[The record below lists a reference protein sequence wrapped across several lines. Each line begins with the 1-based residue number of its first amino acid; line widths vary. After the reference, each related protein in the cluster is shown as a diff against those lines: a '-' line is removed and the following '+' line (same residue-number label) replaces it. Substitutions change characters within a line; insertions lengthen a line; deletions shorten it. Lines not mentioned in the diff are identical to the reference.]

1 MSYRSLC
8 VASLFFAVLFV
19 LVPSVPARGQSDT
32 LFRPQIVHADSV
44 DFRSIRATMHPVTQN
59 YPEKMELIVS
69 IRNAA
74 GHMVAG
80 LAPPFAHSED
90 HRGFWTSLV
99 EEGAAGHTAIEEF
112 SVEEIRSGVAERPAI
127 VLVLDYSGSMSQD
140 YQFMEQGARI
150 GAFAVDSTFPIAVV
164 KFDHTVSV
172 AHAMGDSNYY
182 PRSYFTG
189 MTGFGGGTA
198 LYDAVIAGVNE
209 AKKSTRKNRRVIV
222 FTDGGDNSSLFNTPG
237 SVVKAAR
244 DNGVEIHT
252 VGFGSADD
260 YALRYLSDAT
270 GGRSMIAHSGRDI
283 TELLVSAFFIDQ
295 VHYRVSYRPTPGKGE
310 RSVSLRLARGTDT
323 VELAASYG
331 EEWNTGELNARE
343 PKVLAL
349 FDFDRSAKP
358 RVSGGLEQ
366 LAEALKAN
374 PEARIRL
381 VGYTD
386 SEGSAAYNRRLSAG
400 RAASIRRMLVALGVN
415 RRQIR
420 VIGRGEANPVYRP
433 DWPDRMKALAN
444 RRVEVEF
451 VGG

>member
-182 PRSYFTG
+182 PRT
-189 MTGFGGGTA
+189 T
-198 LYDAVIAGVNE
+198 E
-209 AKKSTRKNRRVIV
+209 R
-222 FTDGGDNSSLFNTPG
+222 PG
-237 SVVKAAR
+237 SVACSRSTAYCS
-244 DNGVEIHT
+244 GVRIFRHSSS
-252 VGFGSADD
+252 V
-260 YALRYLSDAT
+260 LVT
-270 GGRSMIAHSGRDI
+270 GNCS
-283 TELLVSAFFIDQ
+283 VFI
-295 VHYRVSYRPTPGKGE
+295 
-310 RSVSLRLARGTDT
+310 RSVIIRHGR
-323 VELAASYG
+323 
-331 EEWNTGELNARE
+331 WQ
-343 PKVLAL
+343 
-349 FDFDRSAKP
+349 SA
-358 RVSGGLEQ
+358 
-366 LAEALKAN
+366 
-374 PEARIRL
+374 
-381 VGYTD
+381 
-386 SEGSAAYNRRLSAG
+386 
-400 RAASIRRMLVALGVN
+400 
-415 RRQIR
+415 
-420 VIGRGEANPVYRP
+420 
-433 DWPDRMKALAN
+433 
-444 RRVEVEF
+444 
-451 VGG
+451 